1 MTQEAL
7 EDILEMDLEDTQ
19 RYLMALLE
27 RDPELFYSIH
37 NDLIQLDFL
46 EEMREE
52 THNGYSMYPELS
64 T

>member
-52 THNGYSMYPELS
+52 THNGFPIYPELNL
-64 T
+64 